1 MRRAL
6 LVAVLA
12 VLVVPVAWSAT
23 KASITPV
30 SIAGARLGLHASAY
44 KQLLGTSVHKDVLEN
59 NYSRLVFTKRKVEV
73 YFKGKV
79 DRAVEITTWNKAYRT
94 SAGIGP
100 CSSVTQLRAAYGNK
114 LLVWLSP
121 GSGKVYGYILGKL
134 IFAANDGKHVTAVAL
149 GSGQAAMYVALNV
162 TPCS

>member
-12 VLVVPVAWSAT
+12 ALVVPAAWA
-23 KASITPV
+23 AAAAIQPA
-30 SIAGARLGLHASAY
+30 SIAGAKLGLTAAAY
-44 KQLLGTSVHKDVLEN
+44 KQLLGAPVRKDVLEN
-59 NYSRLVFTKRKVEV
+59 GYSRLVFAKRKVEV

-79 DRAVEITTWNKAYRT
+79 DKGVEITTWNKAYRT

-100 CSSVTQLRAAYGNK
+100 CSSVKQLRAAYGNK

-149 GSGQAAMYVALNV
+149 GSGQAAVYVALNV